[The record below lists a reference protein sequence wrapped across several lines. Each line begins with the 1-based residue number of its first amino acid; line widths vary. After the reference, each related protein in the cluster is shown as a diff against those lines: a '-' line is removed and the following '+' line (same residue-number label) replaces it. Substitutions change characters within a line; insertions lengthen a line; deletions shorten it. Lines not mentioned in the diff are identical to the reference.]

1 MSDKH
6 IYLVINSEHAF
17 ATTESTHGREP
28 YWVPVIQLH
37 KKYFENKNT
46 RIFIKMKR
54 ERIDK
59 ETSER
64 KMTGLDTL
72 ITWSIFQ
79 RIYGLPST

>member
-1 MSDKH
+1 
-6 IYLVINSEHAF
+6 
-17 ATTESTHGREP
+17 
-28 YWVPVIQLH
+28 
-37 KKYFENKNT
+37 
-46 RIFIKMKR
+46 MKR